1 MSNFEVLKIN
11 FKNIENDFR
20 NNNVDV
26 YVAKIELESI
36 ITKLM
41 IMHNKQNQF
50 GVVELEIIETL
61 FNAKKLLEEVTHEI
75 ATQEKEEF
83 LINNI

>member
-1 MSNFEVLKIN
+1 
-11 FKNIENDFR
+11 
-20 NNNVDV
+20 
-26 YVAKIELESI
+26 
-36 ITKLM
+36 M